1 MTFDPFDAL
10 MISRC
15 TVLKKG
21 VGAVDAYGLES
32 QSLTD
37 PTNIVESNVPCRIS
51 RGGGSEAKS
60 GKQASVGRSTIY
72 MRPRAYPLT
81 EHHWILLNGAYY
93 NILDVQNPSGMN
105 HHLELPVELVKP

>member
-21 VGAVDAYGLES
+21 IGAVDAYGIES

-37 PTNIVESNVPCRIS
+37 PANIVESNVPCRIS
-51 RGGGSEAKS
+51 SGSGREAKS
-60 GKQASVGRSTIY
+60 GKQASVGSRKIY
-72 MRPRAYPLT
+72 MRPRSYALT
-81 EHHWILLNGAYY
+81 EHHWILLAGIYY
-93 NILDVQNPSGMN
+93 NILDVENPSGMN
-105 HHLELPVELVKP
+105 HHLELSVEVVRP